1 MKTILVMNGPNL
13 NLLGEREP
21 HIYGSMTM
29 EEINTRLVEEGL
41 KLDLEVRAFQSNSEG
56 ALIDALQEARRWASG
71 VIFNPGAYTHHS
83 IALRDCIAAISP
95 PVIEVHLSNIYARDE
110 FRHKS
115 VLSPVCK
122 GKIAGFGWRSYLL
135 ALHALSWMLEE
146 GASEGASAQ

>member
-29 EEINTRLVEEGL
+29 EDINQRLVEEGRRL
-41 KLDLEVRAFQSNSEG
+41 NLEVHTFHSNSEG
-56 ALIDALQEARRWASG
+56 ALIDALQEARHWASG
-71 VIFNPGAYTHHS
+71 VIFNPGAYTHNS

-95 PVIEVHLSNIYARDE
+95 PVIEVHISNIYARDE

-135 ALHALSWMLEE
+135 ALHAFAWMLDEVPIP
-146 GASEGASAQ
+146 QK

>member
-29 EEINTRLVEEGL
+29 DDINQRLVEEGQ
-41 KLDLEVRAFQSNSEG
+41 KLDLEVRTYQSNSEG
-56 ALIDALQEARRWASG
+56 ALIDALQEARQWAAG
-71 VIFNPGAYTHHS
+71 VIFNPGAYTHDS
-83 IALRDCIAAISP
+83 IALRDCIAAITP
-95 PVIEVHLSNIYARDE
+95 PVIEVHISNVYARDE

-122 GKIAGFGWRSYLL
+122 GKITGFGWRSYLL
-135 ALHALSWMLEE
+135 ALHALAWIFED
-146 GASEGASAQ
+146 ASQP

>member
-29 EEINTRLVEEGL
+29 EDINQRLVEEGRRL
-41 KLDLEVRAFQSNSEG
+41 NLEVRTFHSNSEG
-56 ALIDALQEARRWASG
+56 ALIDALQEARHWASG
-71 VIFNPGAYTHHS
+71 VIFNPGAYTHNS

-95 PVIEVHLSNIYARDE
+95 PVIEVHISNIYARDE

-115 VLSPVCK
+115 VLSPVCM

-135 ALHALSWMLEE
+135 ALHAFAWMLDEVPIP
-146 GASEGASAQ
+146 QK